1 MPADGTSA
9 ALYSPR
15 QPRRAPFIGGLAH
28 KLHHSACTRKTA
40 LRQRRCHRKL
50 RCVPLPRAAAVT
62 KPVTKPIEEVVTKPA
77 VTKPNKGGRP
87 RVGVEVMTVAERVAR
102 HRAKRRDGR
111 VRGGGYSRG
120 Y

>member
-1 MPADGTSA
+1 MRICSEC
-9 ALYSPR
+9 
-15 QPRRAPFIGGLAH
+15 GLDMD
-28 KLHHSACTRKTA
+28 LVG
-40 LRQRRCHRKL
+40 LRH

-62 KPVTKPIEEVVTKPA
+62 KPVTKPIEEVITKPA

-102 HRAKRRDGR
+102 HRAKRRDGC

-120 Y
+120 YRLSFGCLI